1 MGFKFNSIQ
10 FEFNHFVLNWVKFD
24 PIQPI
29 SIGTITILNP
39 KKKNIM
45 LIWIDFNLEIWI
57 ESKLNLIRNQFNW
70 IWISFN
76 IKICIISIQIQLS

>member
-1 MGFKFNSIQ
+1 M
-10 FEFNHFVLNWVKFD
+10 
-24 PIQPI
+24 
-29 SIGTITILNP
+29 LNP

-57 ESKLNLIRNQFNW
+57 ESKLNLIWNQLNW

-76 IKICIISIQIQLS
+76 VKICIISIQIQLS